1 MTKFIFYKLENKQ
14 SVKICYFPK
23 FTTGKRLDYDATS
36 FKAQSLLF
44 FQIFQRLAQH
54 EDMLTENHYNAYQT
68 LVLSFELP
76 RKLRLTH
83 LVYFLRL
90 LKLITDAHKSLKTN
104 LTLIKIQV
112 NFTSGER

>member
-44 FQIFQRLAQH
+44 FQIFQRLAQQY
-54 EDMLTENHYNAYQT
+54 EVGLTGSQDHLYLYMNE
-68 LVLSFELP
+68 
-76 RKLRLTH
+76 KLNILD
-83 LVYFLRL
+83 F
-90 LKLITDAHKSLKTN
+90 
-104 LTLIKIQV
+104 TLIYK
-112 NFTSGER
+112 